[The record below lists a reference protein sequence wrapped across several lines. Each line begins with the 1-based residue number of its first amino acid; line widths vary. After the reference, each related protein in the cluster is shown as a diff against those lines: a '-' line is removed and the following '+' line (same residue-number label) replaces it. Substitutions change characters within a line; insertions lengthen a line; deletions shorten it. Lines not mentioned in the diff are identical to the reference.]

1 MYFVPWRFWPVVGRE
16 NGLGRS
22 YGHSGGWARP
32 FRRGDGYLGTELLR
46 RSGGSRECLALDR
59 WASCAAYEAFR
70 ARWNSGYRRL
80 DHRLEELN
88 EEEARLG
95 TFEALPWRDRLACQD
110 TVRSLFLPLLNE
122 RRVWEFSELGLL
134 SGGVCCRARSQSQ
147 PLRAWPCTPGAGS
160 AGRAPAYRIGI
171 RARILLPPPNLLSA
185 SSAPPRRSARS
196 RIERKPR

>member
-1 MYFVPWRFWPVVGRE
+1 VTVYFVPWRFWPVVGRE

-22 YGHSGGWARP
+22 YGHPGGWARP

-46 RSGGSRECLALDR
+46 CSGGSRECLTLDR

-80 DHRLEELN
+80 DHRLEGLN

-110 TVRSLFLPLLNE
+110 TV
-122 RRVWEFSELGLL
+122 
-134 SGGVCCRARSQSQ
+134 
-147 PLRAWPCTPGAGS
+147 
-160 AGRAPAYRIGI
+160 
-171 RARILLPPPNLLSA
+171 
-185 SSAPPRRSARS
+185 
-196 RIERKPR
+196 